1 MDEKTL
7 SMSSTPNLDKVV
19 QRLCE
24 SAARNQARQEEREQ
38 RIAEY
43 ERDPFVKEVLGI
55 CRNGCGLYLDELL
68 TALHV
73 GRVASARSAHEDK
86 ELDACAAA
94 YLAGKI
100 AGIRGE
106 RAKRRRQE
114 AVQS

>member
-7 SMSSTPNLDKVV
+7 SMSSTPNLDKLV
-19 QRLCE
+19 QCLCE
-24 SAARNQARQEEREQ
+24 S
-38 RIAEY
+38 
-43 ERDPFVKEVLGI
+43 DPFVKEVLGI
-55 CRNGCGLYLDELL
+55 WRNGCGLYLDELL

-73 GRVASARSAHEDK
+73 GRIASARSTNKDK

-106 RAKRRRQE
+106 RAKRRRQG